1 MKTIIDREL
10 RGTYNMVIRN
20 SVDSVEESQVVLVR
34 NVVSVPRNHIK
45 R

>member
-1 MKTIIDREL
+1 MKTIINREQ

-20 SVDSVEESQVVLVR
+20 SVDSVEEGQVVLVR
-34 NVVSVPRNHIK
+34 NIVSMPRNHIE